1 MSSVLSLLGGV
12 ALFVTNVLLL
22 DGLRKEQETA
32 FKGWLYTMGTFT
44 VWKIIAWGFSC
55 IVNDPIFAYHI
66 IMAIAWLFFNV
77 LNVFSFLCVHS
88 LYLELS
94 DLTKLQ
100 DLARLKVTL
109 FEVTF
114 QCSRNDKECLRKTL
128 SYLCFTMSYNPM

>member
-1 MSSVLSLLGGV
+1 MSSVFSLLGGI

-32 FKGWLYTMGTFT
+32 FKGWLYTMGVFT
-44 VWKIIAWGFSC
+44 VWKIVAWGFSC

-100 DLARLKVTL
+100 DLARLKVTP
-109 FEVTF
+109 FRC
-114 QCSRNDKECLRKTL
+114 QYSAN
-128 SYLCFTMSYNPM
+128 